1 MRLDLEISIGW
12 AKKNTQKKSMITTFQ
27 WHRVLVARS
36 CMWIVSMQAF
46 YSLPRFVCVC
56 VFAVADNI
64 MYCIAG
70 KTFTCFSICC
80 NQTSERWKLFYLRLP
95 RSAFGARKTNATHT
109 YNSSSV
115 HFFFGNSIY
124 YQIPGENIII
134 VWKMYISSRKF
145 VPHSQIQSLS
155 SLSLFWCWKL
165 TNEIQQENGKRK
177 MKYKYPHTR
186 CQAKWKPVP
195 QSERE

>member
-115 HFFFGNSIY
+115 HFFWKFYLLSDSRRKY
-124 YQIPGENIII
+124 HHCVENVYLIKEIC
-134 VWKMYISSRKF
+134 
-145 VPHSQIQSLS
+145 PT
-155 SLSLFWCWKL
+155 L
-165 TNEIQQENGKRK
+165 TNTITFLSFSLLVLEIDEWNSAGE
-177 MKYKYPHTR
+177 
-186 CQAKWKPVP
+186 WKT
-195 QSERE
+195 EDEI